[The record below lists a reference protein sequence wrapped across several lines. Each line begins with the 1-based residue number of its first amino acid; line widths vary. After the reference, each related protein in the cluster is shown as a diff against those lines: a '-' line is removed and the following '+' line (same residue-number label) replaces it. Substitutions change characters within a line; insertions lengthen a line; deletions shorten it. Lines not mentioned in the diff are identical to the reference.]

1 MLESKEKKE
10 KERKWGW
17 GWGREKWGESYIK
30 VC

>member
-30 VC
+30 VS